1 MTPVTRGEARAGRD
15 KHGRAAPGNMLAGLT
30 CQLADD
36 DISIMVFEF
45 ALTSLVLIALPG
57 PDQALIMR
65 NALVRGRTAGLRTM
79 LGGATGLT
87 LHAAA
92 AALGV
97 SALLATSAAAYATLK
112 LVGIAYLLYLGV
124 KMLLSA
130 RKPGEPEQEA
140 RGGRPFV
147 QGFVSNALNP
157 KVALFFLTF
166 VPQFLPDSGSTLP
179 VALALSAIFA
189 AIYVAW
195 FSGLVTLVG
204 LASDAL
210 RSPRVKA
217 WIERVTGSALVAF
230 AGRLAVAGGH

>member
-1 MTPVTRGEARAGRD
+1 MPD
-15 KHGRAAPGNMLAGLT
+15 M
-30 CQLADD
+30 
-36 DISIMVFEF
+36 MFEF
-45 ALTSLVLIALPG
+45 AIASLVLIALPG

-79 LGGATGLT
+79 LGGASGLS

-97 SALLATSAAAYATLK
+97 SALLATSATAYATLK
-112 LVGIAYLLYLGV
+112 IVGVAYLLYLGV
-124 KMLLSA
+124 KMFLSA
-130 RKPGEPEQEA
+130 READEPEGEA
-140 RGGRPFV
+140 RSGRPFA

-179 VALALSAIFA
+179 AALALSAIFA
-189 AIYVAW
+189 AIYLMW
-195 FSGLVTLVG
+195 FTGIVSLVG

-210 RSPRVKA
+210 RRPRVKA
-217 WIERVTGSALVAF
+217 WTERVTGSALVAF
-230 AGRLAVAGGH
+230 SARLATAGPH